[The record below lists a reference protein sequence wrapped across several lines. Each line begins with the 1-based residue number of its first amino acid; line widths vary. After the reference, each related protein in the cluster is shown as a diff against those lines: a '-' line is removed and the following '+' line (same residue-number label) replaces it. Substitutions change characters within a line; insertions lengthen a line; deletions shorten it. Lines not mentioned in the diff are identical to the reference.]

1 MRKYFMAG
9 ALSLL
14 IAAFASAQPVDV
26 ARSRITATFE
36 QMGVPVDTQFTRF
49 RGDIA
54 FDAQAPAN
62 TTASLTVD
70 VGSFDLGDPEYNK
83 EVRKPEWFDTTKF
96 ASATFVATTVK
107 MLAPDRLE
115 ATGTLTIKG
124 RAQAVV
130 VPIAVKQNGSQRTFS
145 GELPIKRLA
154 FHIGEGEWAATDMVA
169 DIVKIRFTVVTA
181 AQ

>member
-1 MRKYFMAG
+1 MRKFVVAG

-14 IAAFASAQPVDV
+14 VTPFVNAQPVDV
-26 ARSRITATFE
+26 ANSRIAVVFE
-36 QMGVPVDTQFTRF
+36 QMGVPVEAQFTRF
-49 RGDIA
+49 SGDIA

-70 VGSFDLGDPEYNK
+70 VSSFDLGDPEYNK
-83 EVRKPEWFDTTKF
+83 EVRKPEWFDAAKF
-96 ASATFVATTVK
+96 ASAMFVAKTVK
-107 MLAPDRLE
+107 VLAPDRLE
-115 ATGTLTIKG
+115 AAGTLTIKG

-130 VPIAVKQNGSQRTFS
+130 VPIAVQQKGSQRTFS

-154 FHIGEGEWAATDMVA
+154 FNIGEGEWKATDMVA
-169 DIVKIRFTVVTA
+169 DDVKIRFTVVTA

>member
-1 MRKYFMAG
+1 MQKIFLAS

-14 IAAFASAQPVDV
+14 VAPFVSAQPVDV

-36 QMGVPVDTQFTRF
+36 QMGVPVDAQFTRF
-49 RGDIA
+49 SGDIA
-54 FDAQAPAN
+54 FDAQAPAK

-70 VGSFDLGDPEYNK
+70 VGSFDLGDPEYNN
-83 EVRKPEWFDTTKF
+83 EVRKPEWFDTAKF
-96 ASATFVATTVK
+96 ASATFVANTVK
-107 MLAPDRLE
+107 VLAPDRLE
-115 ATGTLTIKG
+115 AAGTLTIKG
-124 RAQAVV
+124 RTQPVV
-130 VPIAVKQNGSQRTFS
+130 VPIAVKQDGAQRIFS